1 MSGAWCVVRGGSR
14 TLASTVAW
22 RSTLNNISKLPALRA
37 PSLSVHTCLQL
48 DQRTTRFLGIIAN
61 GKSLHFRQVSQPSRN
76 HKLAR
81 ELATRPDRHLKELR
95 ELTGS
100 APPATFGDVGTD
112 RDGRS
117 SHLGSQAELFVPG
130 KPGGQNVDRHSKFL
144 GIRPASELP
153 EVLHKTVILGSA
165 AEKKWF
171 VRRRRCVVRGTWCVE
186 ASSVGT
192 SLPGLDTL
200 HSTWFFDAPRTTHHA
215 RRRLYAPRT
224 THHAPRGLP

>member
-37 PSLSVHTCLQL
+37 RSLAVHPCLQL
-48 DQRTTRFLGIIAN
+48 DQRTTGFLGIIAN
-61 GKSLHFRQVSQPSRN
+61 GESLPFRQVSQPSRN
-76 HKLAR
+76 HNLAGQ
-81 ELATRPDRHLKELR
+81 LATRPDCYLKELR
-95 ELTGS
+95 EFTGS
-100 APPATFGDVGTD
+100 APSATFGDVGTD
-112 RDGRS
+112 RDSRS
-117 SHLGSQAELFVPG
+117 SHLRGQTEPLVPG

-153 EVLHKTVILGSA
+153 EVLHKAVILGSA

-171 VRRRRCVVRGTWCVE
+171 VGRRWCVVGGAWCVE
-186 ASSVGT
+186 APNVAT

-200 HSTWFFDAPRTTHHA
+200 HLPWFHHAPRTTHHGP
-215 RRRLYAPRT
+215 RLLDAPRT
-224 THHAPRGLP
+224 THHAPRVL